1 LFVCNWR
8 HKYPASVGSNLGV
21 IIKLHLLTNAF
32 TTWSA
37 RKRWKSR
44 PGIDACNRKSN

>member
-1 LFVCNWR
+1 VCNWR

-32 TTWSA
+32 IRRRA
-37 RKRWKSR
+37 RKRRKSR
-44 PGIDACNRKSN
+44 PGTDACNRKSD